1 MSMNMIEILKGQL
14 GGMVAGQIAKKF
26 GIDPAVLQS
35 GIGALLPTILGG
47 LLKQASTPE
56 GAQSLEKTLDSPE
69 FDGGLLD
76 NIGDMFST
84 GNAASP
90 EGDAGGLIEGL
101 FGAKAGMIAD
111 IVGKVSGMKSGTA
124 GSLMA
129 MLAPIVMSFLGKQK
143 RSLGLDSGGLAN
155 LLMSQK
161 DEIAKSLPG
170 GMAGTLG
177 LTDLG
182 FEDTPANVP
191 ASTPA
196 APPKA
201 TPPAT
206 PSPSGGGLMSKLI
219 PVVILGVLAFVGFK
233 MFNQPAAPTVP
244 DVDADVIDALENI
257 DMGSAPQDTLGLT
270 GADATGKLSEIFS
283 GYTETLQS
291 VDDVE
296 SAQTAVPEM
305 QSLNEKLGSMTS
317 MLDQLP
323 ASVRSTV
330 TDQIGPMIE
339 PIKAM
344 IDKVLAI
351 PGVGPILQPIVDNM
365 LAKVGTL
372 TSS

>member
-1 MSMNMIEILKGQL
+1 MIEILKGQL

-56 GAQSLEKTLDSPE
+56 GAQSLDKTLNSPE
-69 FDGGLLD
+69 YDGGLLD

-84 GNAASP
+84 DNAASS

-101 FGAKAGMIAD
+101 FGDKAGMIAD

-143 RSLGLDSGGLAN
+143 RSLGLDGGGLAN

-196 APPKA
+196 APPKV
-201 TPPAT
+201 TPPAA
-206 PSPSGGGLMSKLI
+206 PSPSGGGIMSKLI

-244 DVDADVIDALENI
+244 DVDADVIDALDNI

-270 GADATGKLSEIFS
+270 GADVTGKLSEIFS

-296 SAQTAVPEM
+296 SAQAAVPEM
-305 QSLNEKLGSMTS
+305 QSLNEKLGGVTS

-323 ASVRSTV
+323 AGVRSTV